1 MPESVGKKASN
12 LTEKIIE
19 KILTTRLDESSRI
32 STHYL
37 TYQEINELI
46 ENDEQAKEY
55 NDNTKL
61 LAKKFLYTMFTPF
74 GTIPSRVDQQI
85 TIDTIDDMRRS
96 ARNVFAK
103 KIKNL
108 ISGDNE
114 SLFLALVDLMEIK
127 RGVTKVKTEDI
138 TPADIQKIFDK
149 IQLVDEGTTSGGKR
163 KRKTGK
169 RRKSKMKMRKTTRK
183 TKRKSKTR
191 KLRK

>member
-1 MPESVGKKASN
+1 MAESDGKKATN
-12 LTEKIIE
+12 LTEIIIE

-46 ENDEQAKEY
+46 ENDEQAKKY
-55 NDNTKL
+55 SLQIKL

-85 TIDTIDDMRRS
+85 AVDTINDMRSS

-108 ISGDNE
+108 ISGNNE
-114 SLFLALVDLMEIK
+114 SLFLALVDLMEIE
-127 RGVTKVKTEDI
+127 GDPTKVKAKDI
-138 TPADIQKIFDK
+138 TPEDIRKIFDK

-169 RRKSKMKMRKTTRK
+169 RRKSKMKMRKNTRK